1 MKHELFIQ
9 RTFAHTADLSVP
21 VAGPSPQT
29 YGTPSH
35 AGLEASSSPY
45 SKSHERRLKRR
56 AKEQVASGL
65 DDIKAALSAVDVA
78 VPQTIQEALESE
90 SAEATAS
97 RPRTTQGQIGEGKAA
112 PLSKAQRKRAL

>member
-1 MKHELFIQ
+1 MNSSSNVRSPTRRI
-9 RTFAHTADLSVP
+9 S
-21 VAGPSPQT
+21 PSPSPARHRKLT
-29 YGTPSH
+29 VPPPH